1 MVKVIIFYLICCIS
15 LISLCLIVDGL
26 NDIFILQMMIWAIII
41 IISPINTLCAGLLY
55 ISNINKTILS
65 NVFYSVI
72 YSIAPFVIFI
82 VLNLSHIN
90 IELEHFVLL
99 FIFQN
104 IIIIYF
110 GKKKKINEF
119 LKKHIKGTKYK

>member
-99 FIFQN
+99 FILQN
-104 IIIIYF
+104 ILIIYF
-110 GKKKKINEF
+110 SKKKKINDF
-119 LKKHIKGTKYK
+119 FRKHIKGTK

>member
-1 MVKVIIFYLICCIS
+1 MVKVIIFYVICCIS

-99 FIFQN
+99 FILQN

-119 LKKHIKGTKYK
+119 FKKHIKGTKYK

>member
-1 MVKVIIFYLICCIS
+1 MVKVIIFYVICCIS

-99 FIFQN
+99 FILQN
-104 IIIIYF
+104 ILIIYF
-110 GKKKKINEF
+110 SKKKKINDF
-119 LKKHIKGTKYK
+119 FRKHIKGTK

>member
-15 LISLCLIVDGL
+15 LISLYLIVDGL
-26 NDIFILQMMIWAIII
+26 NDIFILQMMICVIII

-72 YSIAPFVIFI
+72 
-82 VLNLSHIN
+82 
-90 IELEHFVLL
+90 
-99 FIFQN
+99 
-104 IIIIYF
+104 
-110 GKKKKINEF
+110 
-119 LKKHIKGTKYK
+119 

>member
-99 FIFQN
+99 FILQN
-104 IIIIYF
+104 ILIIYF
-110 GKKKKINEF
+110 SKKKIINDF
-119 LKKHIKGTKYK
+119 FRKHIKGTK

>member
-110 GKKKKINEF
+110 GNKKKINEF
-119 LKKHIKGTKYK
+119 FKKHIKGTKYK